1 MSIYRSKIFAAA
13 IKLETTSGT
22 DIVPSLAVAADT
34 LRLLNTPNLRP
45 AYIED
50 GKSQNP
56 QHGGMARIQR
66 YQPKGRWGQVELVV
80 ELRGKGSAYTGVSD
94 FVEMDTLL
102 QAAGFNKGFNVSKVE
117 YTTVDSG
124 IPTASLYLYNMAGKL
139 IKMVGCVSKGPKF
152 TFTAGQPATASFT
165 VVGRIA
171 SVTEAAPV
179 SPAFNT
185 VMAPVWSDVTVTMG
199 AYSTAA
205 GSPDQFVPRRIEVD
219 VQTTEA
225 ARPWAGANALIG
237 YAIVDRQAR
246 VSLDMEAVPL
256 ASFDPYTLADQ
267 AIRRRD
273 GHQARDPD
281 RERDREHRHRL
292 HGAGDVRAAR
302 RHRHERP
309 RRVHARRRRDGALDQ
324 LRHRREP
331 RHRHRLRLTAA
342 APAPSTE
349 RRRRGSAAL
358 YPRRGS
364 HR

>member
-267 AIRRRD
+267 ATVGATDTKLVIPI
-273 GHQARDPD
+273 GSATGNTVTVYTGQVMFEPPD
-281 RERDREHRHRL
+281 DTDMSGL
-292 HGAGDVRAAR
+292 AGYTLAGDVMAR
-302 RHRHERP
+302 SISSGTG
-309 RRVHARRRRDGALDQ
+309 ANRDIGIAF
-324 LRHRREP
+324 
-331 RHRHRLRLTAA
+331 A
-342 APAPSTE
+342 
-349 RRRRGSAAL
+349 
-358 YPRRGS
+358 
-364 HR
+364 